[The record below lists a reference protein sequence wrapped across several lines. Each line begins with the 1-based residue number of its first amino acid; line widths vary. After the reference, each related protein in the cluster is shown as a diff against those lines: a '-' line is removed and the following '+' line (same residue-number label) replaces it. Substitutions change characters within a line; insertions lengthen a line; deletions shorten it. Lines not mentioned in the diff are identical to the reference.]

1 MLTMIAKTYLLSL
14 FLCVSLTAGAQ
25 VFYSPATG
33 LKSHETMEVVRIEQQ
48 PEKTVV
54 YLSLENRIKG
64 GMFCADRN
72 IYIGLPDGTRLRMTE
87 SKGIPQCPDS
97 YKFRKVGEKLEFSL
111 TFPPLT
117 QKAGWI
123 DIIEDCSDNCF
134 SLYGVL
140 LNANISARISEAVL
154 NVDRGEFDT
163 AISIYSELI
172 KTCGPED
179 AGIAGSLYVDLI
191 ELLVRKGYTAQASDY
206 YKKLAASALPR
217 KVLYINNLN
226 SRGVRF

>member
-1 MLTMIAKTYLLSL
+1 MIVKTYLFSL
-14 FLCVSLTAGAQ
+14 LLCVSLTTGAQ
-25 VFYSPATG
+25 VFYSPAVG
-33 LKSHETMEVVRIEQQ
+33 LKSHETMEVLRIEKQA
-48 PEKTVV
+48 EKTVV
-54 YLSLENRIKG
+54 YLSVENRIKG

-72 IYIGLPDGTRLRMTE
+72 IYLGLPDGTRLKMTE
-87 SKGIPQCPDS
+87 SKGIPQCPDN

-111 TFPPLT
+111 TFPQVN

-140 LNANISARISEAVL
+140 LNASISARISEAVL

-163 AISIYSELI
+163 AIGIYSELI
-172 KTCGPED
+172 KSIGPDE
-179 AGIAGSLYVDLI
+179 AGITGSLYVDLI
-191 ELLVRKGYTAQASDY
+191 ELLLRKGYTAQASDY
-206 YKKLAASALPR
+206 YKKLEASSLPR